1 MELTDNIENSDSKIL
16 TFSSHTSSDC
26 GNGDFDMD
34 DIANIRELS
43 NQTSYMRPRSTK
55 EFEDELS
62 NLKKENFNLKLRIYF
77 LEEKMG
83 SSFTLDKDNMVK
95 QYIELQVS
103 YANLKEEL
111 EEKQHLLCQAVTA
124 IEIDDKEH
132 KKYVANK
139 DEQIFKLQQEI
150 EKLRT
155 QLQDTKYEID
165 SGYFSSNTTNNMNN
179 ELEQKM
185 KILEQELQSE
195 KDNNISLQFVI
206 SQIETFKSRCDNMQ
220 KELQAKEAILETLKT
235 ENTALN
241 SRISA
246 YSIQMKD
253 TQQKLEFTCKEN
265 QKLTT
270 KIILEHQK
278 FDELLSNYKEL
289 NSKYNYTKAGLER
302 EHKEFETMKL
312 EYDKKICELEKE
324 NSKLR
329 LKIRDL
335 RLKLDAALTEIKKN
349 QTLAFRTQQHLQE
362 LRKRTHY
369 MYK

>member
-1 MELTDNIENSDSKIL
+1 MELTDNIENSDSKIF

-26 GNGDFDMD
+26 GDGDFDTD
-34 DIANIRELS
+34 EITNVRELS
-43 NQTSYMRPRSTK
+43 YQTSFMRPRSTM
-55 EFEDELS
+55 EFEEELS

-83 SSFTLDKDNMVK
+83 SSFTLDKDNVVK

-111 EEKQHLLCQAVTA
+111 REKQDLLCQAVKA
-124 IEIDDKEH
+124 IEIDDNEH

-139 DEQIFKLQQEI
+139 DEQLFMLQQEI
-150 EKLRT
+150 EELRT

-165 SGYFSSNTTNNMNN
+165 GGYFSSNTTNNTNN
-179 ELEQKM
+179 ELEQKIR
-185 KILEQELQSE
+185 ILEQELQLE
-195 KDNNISLQFVI
+195 KENNASLQFVI
-206 SQIETFKSRCDNMQ
+206 SQIETLKSRCDNMH

-235 ENTALN
+235 ENIALN
-241 SRISA
+241 SRISTYA
-246 YSIQMKD
+246 IQMKD
-253 TQQKLEFTCKEN
+253 TQQKLDFTFKEN

-270 KIILEHQK
+270 KIILDRKK

-289 NSKYNYTKAGLER
+289 NSNYSYTKAELER
-302 EHKEFETMKL
+302 ERKELETMKL
-312 EYDKKICELEKE
+312 GYDKKICELEKE
-324 NSKLR
+324 NNTLR

-335 RLKLDAALTEIKKN
+335 RLKLDASLTEIKKN
-349 QTLAFRTQQHLQE
+349 QNLAFRTQQHLQE